1 LPIFLA
7 NCTSIQYLYLRKN
20 NLTGK
25 LPNYLESFSLLK
37 ILKFGYNNF
46 HGGILEWVTNFT
58 YLYILDLSNNKFS
71 GRIPLHFERLQ
82 GFVNS
87 SNYIPFEEEITLHM
101 KGCEYTLPY
110 LSSTNT
116 ILDLSNN
123 NLVGQIPAII
133 RTLRDM

>member
-1 LPIFLA
+1 
-7 NCTSIQYLYLRKN
+7 
-20 NLTGK
+20 
-25 LPNYLESFSLLK
+25 LESFSLLK
-37 ILKFGYNNF
+37 VLNFGYNNF
-46 HGGILEWVTNFT
+46 HGGIPEWVKIFT
-58 YLYILDLSNNKFS
+58 YLYVLNLSNNKSS
-71 GRIPLHFERLQ
+71 GRMPLNFERLQ

-101 KGCEYTLPY
+101 KGCEYTLRY